1 MRTILWIL
9 VFALGG
15 IGFAQEQTWS
25 YLRLQEGAQLPNFVQ
40 QDSSL
45 FYLGHDVKL
54 KNLLEDNTILGIRPA
69 FAFSKNP
76 KLQRTYLF
84 ISKQPDLAQQLVTN
98 FNHIFEFSETLSP
111 EDAKVFYPDDYG
123 STNPFGSQL
132 NNALDLDYL
141 DYLEVP
147 KAWYYTTG
155 SRDIII
161 GISDGRLDTTNIDFK
176 GKTKQLRPSS
186 VSNGHGYSISANA
199 AAQGNNGYGIPGICY
214 DCSLYG
220 TSYGYFK
227 TFEQLVEMSYAG
239 AQVINCSWGS
249 HIYYETAQEAINEIY
264 ENGTIVVAA
273 AHNKSWQENKGKK
286 PYYPASYDKV
296 ISVSSVM
303 HRYDTITDNLL
314 VNKKGTR
321 YAANIKNY
329 LGRTIGFKDND
340 YSKEHFIY
348 PVSTANLNPQVDI
361 LAPTVGLFSFSKLI
375 LKDSISYSGF
385 ATTSGATPLVS
396 GTVGLML
403 SLNKCLSF
411 EEVESI
417 LKMSSTNIDY
427 IEANRP
433 YKGNYGAGAL
443 NTGRAVRLT
452 HHLMSPDEV
461 AIIENQNFT
470 RWEFV
475 INSLAKNT
483 LLKNQRFAESATL
496 TITAKQSIELGEGV
510 LLEPNSD
517 GAILLALNTSLEISC
532 PEREPENRVLI
543 MPDKDKEFKER
554 KFGQKND
561 GD

>member
-1 MRTILWIL
+1 MRKLLLILL
-9 VFALGG
+9 FAFGG

-25 YLRLQEGAQLPNFVQ
+25 YLRLQEGAQMPSFEQIDGDLV
-40 QDSSL
+40 
-45 FYLGHDVKL
+45 YKGHDVKL
-54 KNLLEDNTILGIRPA
+54 KNLLENKTILSIRPA
-69 FAFSKNP
+69 FVFSKKP

-84 ISKQPDLAQQLVTN
+84 ICKEPDLAQQLVSN
-98 FNHIFEFSETLSP
+98 FNQLFEFSETLS
-111 EDAKVFYPDDYG
+111 EDDAKVFYPNDYG
-123 STNPFGSQL
+123 STNPFGSQMSEQ
-132 NNALDLDYL
+132 LDLDYL

-176 GKTKQLRPSS
+176 GKSKQLRLSS

-227 TFEQLVEMSYAG
+227 TLEQLIELSYAG

-273 AHNKSWQENKGKK
+273 AHNKSWQDNKGKK

-329 LGRTIGFKDND
+329 VGRTIGFKDND
-340 YSKEHFIY
+340 YSKEHHIY
-348 PVSTANLNPQVDI
+348 PVSTASLNPQVDI
-361 LAPTVGLFSFSKLI
+361 LAPSVGLFSFSKLI
-375 LKDSISYSGF
+375 LKDTLSYSEF

-427 IEANRP
+427 IEANLP

-443 NTGRAVRLT
+443 NTGRAVTLT
-452 HHLMSPDEV
+452 HHLMSPEEV
-461 AIIENQNFT
+461 ATIENQDFT

-483 LLKNQRFAESATL
+483 MLKNQRFAESATL
-496 TITAKQSIELGEGV
+496 NITASQSIELGEGV
-510 LLEPNSD
+510 LLAPNSD
-517 GAILLALNTSLEISC
+517 GAILLSLDPALEINC

-543 MPDKDKEFKER
+543 MPDKNKEFKER

-561 GD
+561 GN